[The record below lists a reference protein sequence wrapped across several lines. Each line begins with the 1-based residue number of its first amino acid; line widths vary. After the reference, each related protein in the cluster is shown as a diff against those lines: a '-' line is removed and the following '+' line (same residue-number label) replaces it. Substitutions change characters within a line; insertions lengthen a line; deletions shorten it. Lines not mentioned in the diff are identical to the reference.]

1 MNPRTI
7 VPLVAGLCIGGLALK
22 LGWNSLK
29 QAQGS
34 PAPTVS
40 VWAAREDIPRGTTI
54 DEAMLQTIAFPAK
67 GVPASAIREKDK
79 DQIVG
84 RVPRVTAPGGLPVL
98 DSMLLPPGAR
108 AGIFVKEGFRAVAV
122 KVDESSSVD
131 YHIEPGSHVD
141 VVGFFTDPR
150 GKRRETIARTLL
162 ENVEVAAVGQR
173 ISADE
178 DDKSKSK
185 SGSSTSAKPA
195 RAVTLFVKPQDVPA
209 LLWAEQ
215 RGKLKLSM
223 RGVEDVASVG
233 TAVTAVEESILGP
246 NAEEQAE
253 KERQAQEQKSTNSFL
268 SRFLASATPKP
279 TPAAVRPNVKAA
291 ADPLAAPAAP
301 KLAWTM
307 RVIHGQGV
315 SEFGWFKMDSI
326 DRVELRSD
334 GRRRGRAD
342 PADFFAHPT
351 AGPPAAG
358 AHAPAQPHQAAPS
371 SPAVNNPLMQSEP
384 ETSDDP
390 QPEPEELHG

>member
-34 PAPTVS
+34 PAPTVN

-54 DEAMLQTIAFPAK
+54 DESMLQTVAFPVK

-79 DQIVG
+79 EQIVG

-98 DSMLLPPGAR
+98 DSMLLPAGAR

-178 DDKSKSK
+178 EDKSKAK

-223 RGVEDVASVG
+223 RGVEDVGSVG
-233 TAVTAVEESILGP
+233 TSVTAIEESILGP
-246 NAEEQAE
+246 NPEDQAE
-253 KERQAQEQKSTNSFL
+253 KEREAREAKSANSFL
-268 SRFLASATPKP
+268 SRFLASAAAKPKP
-279 TPAAVRPNVKAA
+279 ETIKATVKTA
-291 ADPLAAPAAP
+291 ADPLAPPAAP
-301 KLAWTM
+301 KLAWRM
-307 RVIHGQGV
+307 RIIHGQGV
-315 SEFGWFKMDSI
+315 SEFGWLAMDSI

-334 GRRRGRAD
+334 GRRRGRNDAS
-342 PADFFAHPT
+342 DFFAQ
-351 AGPPAAG
+351 PAAG
-358 AHAPAQPHQAAPS
+358 PSTAGVNTPAEPHPAAPP
-371 SPAVNNPLMQSEP
+371 PAGNNPLMQAEP